1 MIRSLLRYPGGKA
14 KAMPFLLEHMPDGIE
29 DWREPFFGGGSV
41 TIGFLQSPKS
51 KDCKKF
57 VVGDLYKGVYG
68 FWKGLQTDP
77 EAMIAET
84 YEFMRTYMPT
94 QAEGARLY
102 METGGKTDDAVVA
115 KAIAEG
121 KAFWDWSRTVDKD
134 SLTLAQQAARFFI
147 INRTSFSGMSDA
159 GSMTND
165 QLFKFK
171 PSDVEKARELSKLL
185 QPVEILNAS
194 FEVTMDGVDDERG
207 FIFLDPPY
215 FQQSADGTG
224 GGMYGGVGAE
234 STHNGFPHEKLR
246 DLLLQTKCRWLMTYD
261 DSIAV
266 RKWYNAPGIDL
277 KEFKLTYT
285 MAGNTAVD
293 ALAGEELLISNYL
306 AKQEEDDDE
315 VEEW

>member
-1 MIRSLLRYPGGKA
+1 MVRSLLRYPGGKA
-14 KAMPFLLEHMPDGIE
+14 KAMPFLLERFPDGIE

-57 VVGDLYKGVYG
+57 VVGDLYSGVYG
-68 FWKGLQTDP
+68 FWKGIQENP
-77 EAMIAET
+77 QGVIEKVYEYMK
-84 YEFMRTYMPT
+84 EFMPN
-94 QAEGARLY
+94 QAEGARLF
-102 METGGKTDDAVVA
+102 METNGNVEDAVVA
-115 KAIAEG
+115 QAIKEG
-121 KAFWDWSRTVDKD
+121 KAFWDWSRNLDKK
-134 SLTLAQQAARFFI
+134 SLAMVEQAARFFI

-171 PSDVEKARELSKLL
+171 PSDIEKAYELSKLL

-194 FEVTMDGVDDERG
+194 FEVTMNGVDDERS

-234 STHNGFPHEKLR
+234 STHNGFPHDKLR
-246 DLLLQTKCRWLMTYD
+246 DLLLETRCKWIMTYD

-266 RKWYNAPGIDL
+266 RKWYSADGI
-277 KEFKLTYT
+277 KCEPFKLTYT
-285 MAGNTAVD
+285 MAGKTATD
-293 ALAGEELLISNYL
+293 ALAGEELLIGNYDWL
-306 AKQEEDDDE
+306 NDEEAEGDD
-315 VEEW
+315 W